1 MHTHRYENNMK
12 LFQSLLKYQ
21 PFLNSVSL
29 TFPDGSISFQE
40 VRLKV
45 HFKEIASDAF
55 HRVIDG

>member
-1 MHTHRYENNMK
+1 ME

-21 PFLNSVSL
+21 PFLNLVSL